1 MKKNENKNQIKEP
14 YSKLSPTFQRKKN
27 YFNKTLFQDL
37 DSNNIPLSPKKP
49 QDELILPKKKVPN
62 TSSHHRRTK
71 SNSQNYIQYM
81 TNKNINLN
89 TYVSKLSFIFGKK
102 ELENNYNY
110 SSVSRNKKLKENLN
124 ENKKSSNLLS
134 ISFSLKDF
142 RNNIINAFSHKN
154 DYVSKNNKNIINI
167 KNNKLILNYDNATNL
182 EETRNTTSI
191 TGFNNSNL
199 LYNKHIKNKDNQ
211 NSKSTKYMKIIQNDK
226 NRQLYYTKNN
236 SSKII
241 TFTNN
246 VIKEKAKGK
255 ESPKYN
261 LHRYIYKNN
270 NIATKTNNKLNL
282 SNNLILTKRT
292 FKNTKKFF
300 SKEKMNIINPI
311 SEFNDNN
318 FDLLSI
324 EKQGKASNKIS
335 CFSNDKITKIKKIRK
350 EGSHKYKKR
359 KTKSQENN
367 NCKIGINYNNNL
379 GEFKSVEEIHFI
391 FVYINQKKKAFF
403 EKKQFEK
410 VNNNDIYNNFSL
422 NKDIV

>member
-27 YFNKTLFQDL
+27 YFNKSSFSDL
-37 DSNNIPLSPKKP
+37 DLNKIPLSPKKS
-49 QDELILPKKKVPN
+49 QDELILPKKKIPN
-62 TSSHHRRTK
+62 TSTHHRRTK

-89 TYVSKLSFIFGKK
+89 ASVSKLSFIFGKK

-110 SSVSRNKKLKENLN
+110 NSFSRNKNLKDNIN

-154 DYVSKNNKNIINI
+154 AHEQKNFKNYNITNLKNNKSVV
-167 KNNKLILNYDNATNL
+167 NYDLTNI
-182 EETRNTTSI
+182 EETKNTTSI

-199 LYNKHIKNKDNQ
+199 IYKNKQLNKHINNKNVQ
-211 NSKSTKYMKIIQNDK
+211 NSKSSKYIKIIPKDNNN
-226 NRQLYYTKNN
+226 NRQIYSTKNN
-236 SSKII
+236 TSKII

-246 VIKEKAKGK
+246 AIKEEAKGK
-255 ESPKYN
+255 GSPKYN
-261 LHRYIYKNN
+261 LHRYIYKNIN
-270 NIATKTNNKLNL
+270 ATAKSNNKLNT

-292 FKNTKKFF
+292 FKNTKKYF
-300 SKEKMNIINPI
+300 SKEKMDIINPI
-311 SEFNDNN
+311 SEFKETN

-324 EKQGKASNKIS
+324 EKKGKIMNKIN
-335 CFSNDKITKIKKIRK
+335 CFSNDKSTKLKKSKK
-350 EGSHKYKKR
+350 EGSPKYKKR
-359 KTKSQENN
+359 KTKSQENYSRV
-367 NCKIGINYNNNL
+367 GINSNNNVE

-410 VNNNDIYNNFSL
+410 VNNNNEMNL
-422 NKDIV
+422 

>member
-1 MKKNENKNQIKEP
+1 
-14 YSKLSPTFQRKKN
+14 
-27 YFNKTLFQDL
+27 
-37 DSNNIPLSPKKP
+37 
-49 QDELILPKKKVPN
+49 
-62 TSSHHRRTK
+62 
-71 SNSQNYIQYM
+71 
-81 TNKNINLN
+81 
-89 TYVSKLSFIFGKK
+89 
-102 ELENNYNY
+102 
-110 SSVSRNKKLKENLN
+110 
-124 ENKKSSNLLS
+124 
-134 ISFSLKDF
+134 
-142 RNNIINAFSHKN
+142 
-154 DYVSKNNKNIINI
+154 
-167 KNNKLILNYDNATNL
+167 
-182 EETRNTTSI
+182 
-191 TGFNNSNL
+191 
-199 LYNKHIKNKDNQ
+199 
-211 NSKSTKYMKIIQNDK
+211 MKIIQNDK
-226 NRQLYYTKNN
+226 NSQLYYTKNN

-324 EKQGKASNKIS
+324 EKQGKVSNKIS

-403 EKKQFEK
+403 EKKQFCVTVQNCRK
-410 VNNNDIYNNFSL
+410 VFPCQANHLVLPLFSSILQFFVDDQELYLEIFLNFRQLTHKFPFS
-422 NKDIV
+422 